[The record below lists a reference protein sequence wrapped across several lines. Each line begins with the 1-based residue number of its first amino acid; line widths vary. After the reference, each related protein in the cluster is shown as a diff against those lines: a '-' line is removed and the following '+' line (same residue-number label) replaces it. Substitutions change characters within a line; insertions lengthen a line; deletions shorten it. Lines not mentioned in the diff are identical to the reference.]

1 MIAPELVTAR
11 PGPAWRR
18 RLVTGLGLLTIL
30 HGAIHL
36 MAPADIWDLAEL
48 DQEVSPSVEIGE
60 AALDALAVGW
70 AITAL
75 VLAFAGVMLLL
86 RRPSWTIP
94 AFVGVVASQI
104 LIVLWWGSAWV
115 GTIPNALILLGV
127 VLDRRLRLT
136 AR

>member
-11 PGPAWRR
+11 SGPAWRS

-30 HGAIHL
+30 HGAVHM
-36 MAPADIWDLAEL
+36 MAPADIWDLAEFE
-48 DQEVSPSVEIGE
+48 QEVSPSVEFGG

-70 AITAL
+70 TITAL
-75 VLAFAGVMLLL
+75 ILAFAGVMLLL
-86 RRPSWTIP
+86 RRPSWSIP
-94 AFVGVVASQI
+94 ALTGVAVSQA